1 MLKYN
6 EDISVN
12 NGRGSE
18 GKVNKC
24 PVCSQNV

>member
-1 MLKYN
+1 MLKQN

-12 NGRGSE
+12 NGRGGE

-24 PVCSQNV
+24 SVCSQNM